1 MIRDFKKVKQGAIET
16 FFRDSHGINEHQDF
30 PRDKIDRSGD
40 DCIGNPINDIIQKN
54 QPIDENP
61 VKNSQIPD
69 ETAAIAINDWD
80 KLSDDFAE
88 KILTQAIKSSDYVC
102 QTYSNITNSRSRFQ
116 IIEKKGNRLLP
127 CIYIKPYDDIKK
139 SFNGKT
145 KVSVWKLLTLF
156 GQGSGLIM
164 RAAELIGN
172 NNWKSAWLE
181 LCSNIRQS
189 QLNQGVN

>member
-30 PRDKIDRSGD
+30 PRDEIDRSGD
-40 DCIGNPINDIIQKN
+40 DCIGNPINDIIQNN

-61 VKNSQIPD
+61 VKNSQNSQIPD

-102 QTYSNITNSRSRFQ
+102 QTYSNIINSRS
-116 IIEKKGNRLLP
+116 
-127 CIYIKPYDDIKK
+127 
-139 SFNGKT
+139 
-145 KVSVWKLLTLF
+145 
-156 GQGSGLIM
+156 
-164 RAAELIGN
+164 
-172 NNWKSAWLE
+172 
-181 LCSNIRQS
+181 
-189 QLNQGVN
+189 